1 MMDIQEIQNRRH
13 LWVVTVI
20 PASPW
25 SPVWLHDSVW
35 MTPMSAE
42 ITLERIAGRWEL
54 ARIEARGP
62 KRRVT
67 DTDDKPAGNGFMV
80 YDKAGMEIPCQFH
93 EVVSWAIENA
103 EKNWRK
109 T

>member
-20 PASPW
+20 PAKPW
-25 SPVWLHDSVW
+25 SPVWLYDKVW

-54 ARIEARGP
+54 SRIEARGP
-62 KRRVT
+62 KRR
-67 DTDDKPAGNGFMV
+67 DTDDGDKPAGNAFMV
-80 YDKAGMEIPCQFH
+80 YETEIPCQFN

-103 EKNWRK
+103 DKNWRK